1 MVSQGTHE
9 QTALEMYSLRGS
21 RRVLVGG
28 SRMTPEK
35 VKPTSCLNC
44 TAGEAMLT
52 TFGHKSFCHEVNG
65 VVWSTD
71 AKDCECFELREADE

>member
-1 MVSQGTHE
+1 MNHE
-9 QTALEMYSLRGS
+9 W
-21 RRVLVGG
+21 
-28 SRMTPEK
+28 
-35 VKPTSCLNC
+35 VKAKSCLNC
-44 TAGEAMLT
+44 TAGEAMLM